1 MITTEIPW
9 TLQEL
14 SDTNKSPLLYR
25 SVRLA
30 GRRLGL
36 PSPKL
41 RHTVRRNRTLNF
53 YSGDK
58 SSIFEYHKELDDNYI
73 SFVYNDHNRSRCID
87 TNSLN

>member
-25 SVRLA
+25 SRTATRL
-30 GRRLGL
+30 LGL

-41 RHTVRRNRTLNF
+41 RHSVRRNRTINF
-53 YSGDK
+53 YSDEK
-58 SSIFEYHKELDDNYI
+58 SSILEYHQEVDDNYI
-73 SFVYNDHNRSRCID
+73 SFIYNSV
-87 TNSLN
+87 LN